1 MHASFGRPGTCK
13 YCGKR
18 IIWKQTASGKY
29 VPCDMK
35 AVCYCVP
42 HVGSGSK
49 TIVTS
54 DGKIISADEVLSTV
68 AEGVGHVLHLTAC
81 EGRRR

>member
-13 YCGKR
+13 YCGKK
-18 IIWKQTASGKY
+18 IIWKKTASGKAL
-29 VPCDMK
+29 PCEAK
-35 AVCYCVP
+35 EICYCVP

-68 AEGVGHVLHLTAC
+68 AEGVGHVLHLTTC